1 MFKKIKLNVQKL
13 IGVYLCSVLLPVSL
27 FGYSSRSEAF
37 EQSFDLIWNTVN
49 ESHWDPSFAGLDWEQ
64 VRKDYRPRLRKVRDR
79 GDLVQLLQAML
90 NELALSHFRI
100 LSNSVDPIDRFP
112 RGGYS
117 GLSLKYMDKQ
127 AYVVRVAPESPAE
140 EAGIEVGW
148 KLKSIHRKSVK
159 RLIAPFLGSALEE
172 RRMNFHIELYLN
184 ELIQGGAARKI
195 RTDWYPPEG
204 RAVKKYLVPAYD
216 FRELSDSVGM
226 LPPQRIEYEE
236 TVLKDDIHY
245 MRFNFFVP
253 DLMEPIRETILAA
266 ADDGR
271 GLVIDLRS
279 NAGGLAIMASAI
291 TGLLVEEKT
300 TLGKLV
306 LRNGYITYQGYPQRK
321 RYKGPVALLIDGGSV
336 STSEMLAAGLQES
349 GRARVF
355 GETSLG
361 ESLPSVAIRLP
372 SGDLFQFAVGDYFTP
387 RKFRIEKHGVVP
399 DERVSP
405 DPEQIRAGRDIPLE
419 RAVEWLREQM
429 GKVNDA
435 A

>member
-37 EQSFDLIWNTVN
+37 EQSFDLVWNTVN

-159 RLIAPFLGSALEE
+159 RLIAPF
-172 RRMNFHIELYLN
+172 
-184 ELIQGGAARKI
+184 
-195 RTDWYPPEG
+195 
-204 RAVKKYLVPAYD
+204 
-216 FRELSDSVGM
+216 
-226 LPPQRIEYEE
+226 
-236 TVLKDDIHY
+236 
-245 MRFNFFVP
+245 
-253 DLMEPIRETILAA
+253 
-266 ADDGR
+266 
-271 GLVIDLRS
+271 
-279 NAGGLAIMASAI
+279 
-291 TGLLVEEKT
+291 
-300 TLGKLV
+300 
-306 LRNGYITYQGYPQRK
+306 
-321 RYKGPVALLIDGGSV
+321 
-336 STSEMLAAGLQES
+336 
-349 GRARVF
+349 F
-355 GETSLG
+355 GIC
-361 ESLPSVAIRLP
+361 A
-372 SGDLFQFAVGDYFTP
+372 
-387 RKFRIEKHGVVP
+387 
-399 DERVSP
+399 
-405 DPEQIRAGRDIPLE
+405 
-419 RAVEWLREQM
+419 
-429 GKVNDA
+429 
-435 A
+435 